1 MSEQSPPPP
10 PPPSEPPQYNVY
22 RSRKRL
28 RDRFAPSGV
37 NPMEAIRRRRGRV
50 KPPDEGKGGITPRR
64 VLKWIALAIVGWIL
78 VTIVVFFISAQVN
91 GGVDAKTKNAL
102 SGGGSVLT
110 GSNVL
115 VLGSDERPKKGFGS
129 KEPGANSGPPRSDS
143 IIVMHVGFGTVRK
156 LSILRDTIVDIPGH
170 GTQKINAAY
179 AIGGTPLTIKTVEGF
194 LGNGLKINHVIQVSF
209 TNFPDLIDAL
219 GGVDVK
225 LKKCIRS
232 NSFSGQRV
240 VLTKGEHHLS
250 GRQALFFSRVRKNS
264 CAPNED
270 DRARA
275 ARQQQ
280 VLAAMRDKVA
290 SPLNWPSTFIRGPF
304 VAWQA
309 PQAIRSDMHGPG
321 LAALFTD
328 LLTGGSGKTKVLLP
342 DPARPFAPLPGGGSG
357 INVTPVG
364 RTDAV
369 NYLLGK

>member
-1 MSEQSPPPP
+1 MPDSSPG
-10 PPPSEPPQYNVY
+10 EPPQYNVY

-28 RDRFAPSGV
+28 RDRLAPAGG

-64 VLKWIALAIVGWIL
+64 VIKWVALVILGWIL
-78 VTIVVFFISAQVN
+78 VSIVTFFISAQVN
-91 GGVDAKTKNAL
+91 GGVDSKTSAAL

-110 GSNVL
+110 GTNVL
-115 VLGSDERPKKGFGS
+115 VLGSDERPKGGFGS
-129 KEPGANSGPPRSDS
+129 KEPGANAGPARSDS
-143 IIVMHVGFGTVRK
+143 IIVMHVGFGSVRK
-156 LSILRDTIVDIPGH
+156 LSILRDTITDIPGH

-179 AIGGTPLTIKTVEGF
+179 AIGGAPLTIKTVEGF
-194 LGNGLKINHVIQVSF
+194 LGNGMKINHLILVSF
-209 TNFPDLIDAL
+209 SNFPNLIDAL
-219 GGVDVK
+219 GGVDIT
-225 LKKCIRS
+225 LKKCIKS

-240 VLTKGEHHLS
+240 VLGRGDHHLS
-250 GRQALFFSRVRKNS
+250 GRQALFFARVRKNS
-264 CAPNED
+264 CSPNED

-275 ARQQQ
+275 KRQQQ
-280 VLAAMRDKVA
+280 VIAAMRDKVA

-304 VAWQA
+304 VAWEA

-321 LAALFTD
+321 LAAMFTD

-342 DPARPFAPLPGGGSG
+342 DLARPFVNGGV
-357 INVTPVG
+357 NVTPVE

>member
-1 MSEQSPPPP
+1 MSDSN
-10 PPPSEPPQYNVY
+10 EPPQYNVY

-28 RDRFAPSGV
+28 SDRLGGGGH
-37 NPMEAIRRRRGRV
+37 NPLEAIRRKRGSPRQ
-50 KPPDEGKGGITPRR
+50 PGRDGARGGWSPRR
-64 VLKWIALAIVGWIL
+64 VIKWIVLAIVAWLL
-78 VTIVVFFISAQVN
+78 VAVVSFFASAQIN
-91 GGVDAKTKNAL
+91 GGVSQRTQNAL

-115 VLGSDERPKKGFGS
+115 VLGSDERPKGS
-129 KEPGANSGPPRSDS
+129 KEPGAQSSAARSDS

-156 LSILRDTIVDIPGH
+156 LSILRDSQAEIPGN

-179 AIGGTPLTIKTVEGF
+179 AIGGAPLTIKTVENF
-194 LGNGLKINHVIQVSF
+194 LGNGLKINHVILVSF

-225 LKKCIRS
+225 LKRCLSS

-240 VLTKGEHHLS
+240 RLHKGEHHLS
-250 GRQALFFSRVRKNS
+250 GQEALNFARVRKNR

-280 VLAAMRDKVA
+280 VIASMRNRVV
-290 SPLNWPSTFIRGPF
+290 SPLHWPSTFFRGPF
-304 VAWQA
+304 IAWQA

-328 LLTGGSGKTKVLLP
+328 LLTGGSGKTTVLQP
-342 DPARPFAPLPGGGSG
+342 DAAQPFNSDGSV
-357 INVTPVG
+357 NVTEG
-364 RTDAV
+364 ERADAV
-369 NYLLGK
+369 DKLLGK

>member
-1 MSEQSPPPP
+1 MSDSSPG
-10 PPPSEPPQYNVY
+10 EPPKYNVY

-28 RDRFAPSGV
+28 RDRFSPSGGA
-37 NPMEAIRRRRGRV
+37 NPLEAIRRRRGRGDKGPQAPGQRT
-50 KPPDEGKGGITPRR
+50 KPTGITPRR
-64 VLKWIALAIVGWIL
+64 VLKWVALAIVGWVL
-78 VTIVVFFISAQVN
+78 VAIVAFFVSAQVN
-91 GGVDAKTKNAL
+91 GGVDDKTSAAL
-102 SGGGSVLT
+102 SGGGAVLT

-115 VLGSDERPKKGFGS
+115 VLGSDERPKSGRGS
-129 KEPGANSGPPRSDS
+129 KEPGANAGPARSDS
-143 IIVMHVGFGTVRK
+143 IIVMHVGFGSVRK
-156 LSILRDTIVDIPGH
+156 ISILRDTLADIPGH

-194 LGNGLKINHVIQVSF
+194 LGNGLKINHVVQVSF

-225 LKKCIRS
+225 LKRCIKS

-240 VLTKGEHHLS
+240 VLSRGEHHLS
-250 GRQALFFSRVRKNS
+250 GQEALNFSRVRKNACS
-264 CAPNED
+264 PGED

-280 VLAAMRDKVA
+280 VIASMRDQIV
-290 SPLNWPSTFIRGPF
+290 SPVNWPSTFIRAPF
-304 VAWQA
+304 IAWQA

-342 DPARPFAPLPGGGSG
+342 DPGQPFINGG
-357 INVTPVG
+357 INVTPG
-364 RTDAV
+364 ERADAV
-369 NYLLGK
+369 DYLLGK

>member
-1 MSEQSPPPP
+1 MSDQSPPPE
-10 PPPSEPPQYNVY
+10 EPPQYNVY

-28 RDRFAPSGV
+28 RDRLAPAGA
-37 NPMEAIRRRRGRV
+37 NPIEAIRRRRGRV
-50 KPPDEGKGGITPRR
+50 KAPDDGKGGITPRR
-64 VLKWIALAIVGWIL
+64 VVKWIVLAIVAWIL
-78 VTIVVFFISAQVN
+78 VSIVSFVVSAQVN
-91 GGVDAKTKNAL
+91 GGVDDKTKNAL

-129 KEPGANSGPPRSDS
+129 KEPGANAGPARSDS
-143 IIVMHVGFGTVRK
+143 IIVMHIGFGTVRK
-156 LSILRDTIVDIPGH
+156 ISVLRDTLADIPGH

-179 AIGGTPLTIKTVEGF
+179 ALGGTPLTIKTIESF
-194 LGNGLKINHVIQVSF
+194 LGNGLKINHVILVSF
-209 TNFPDLIDAL
+209 SNFPKLIDAL
-219 GGVDVK
+219 GGVTIT

-240 VLTKGEHHLS
+240 VLSKGEHHLS

-264 CAPNED
+264 CSPNED

-275 ARQQQ
+275 KRQQQ
-280 VLAAMRDKVA
+280 IFAAMRDKVA
-290 SPLNWPSTFIRGPF
+290 SPVNWPSTFVRGPF
-304 VAWQA
+304 IAWQA

-321 LAALFTD
+321 LAALFVD
-328 LLTGGSGKTKVLLP
+328 LLTGGSGKTRVLLP
-342 DPARPFAPLPGGGSG
+342 DPARPFINGA
-357 INVTPVG
+357 INVTPVE

>member
-1 MSEQSPPPP
+1 MPDSSPP
-10 PPPSEPPQYNVY
+10 EPPQYNVY

-28 RDRFAPSGV
+28 RDRLAPAGG

-50 KPPDEGKGGITPRR
+50 KPPDDGKGGVTPRR
-64 VLKWIALAIVGWIL
+64 VLKWVALAILGWIL
-78 VTIVVFFISAQVN
+78 VTIVTFFVSAQVN
-91 GGVDAKTKNAL
+91 GGVDAKTNAAL

-110 GSNVL
+110 GTNVL
-115 VLGSDERPKKGFGS
+115 VLGSDERPKNGFGS
-129 KEPGANSGPPRSDS
+129 KEPGANAGPARSDS

-156 LSILRDTIVDIPGH
+156 LSILRDTRAAIPGH
-170 GTQKINAAY
+170 GIAKINAAY
-179 AIGGTPLTIKTVEGF
+179 ALGGTPLTIKTVEGF

-209 TNFPDLIDAL
+209 TNFPNLIDAL
-219 GGVDVK
+219 GGVDIT

-240 VLTKGEHHLS
+240 VLSRGEHHLS

-304 VAWQA
+304 VAWEA

-321 LAALFTD
+321 LAAMFID

-342 DPARPFAPLPGGGSG
+342 TSANPALGQLIVDPVA
-357 INVTPVG
+357 